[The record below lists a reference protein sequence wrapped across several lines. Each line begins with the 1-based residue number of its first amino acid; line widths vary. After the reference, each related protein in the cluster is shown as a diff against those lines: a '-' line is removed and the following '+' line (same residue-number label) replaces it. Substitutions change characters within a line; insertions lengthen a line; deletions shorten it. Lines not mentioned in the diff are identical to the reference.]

1 MKKEDSRNN
10 MRITGETVI
19 IVHREFGDEDF
30 MDIYAEYLLSKY
42 KTKIRGIF
50 NNECSNISKNGQ

>member
-1 MKKEDSRNN
+1 MKKEDSRDN

-30 MDIYAEYLLSKY
+30 MDIYAEFLLSKY
-42 KTKIRGIF
+42 KTKICGIIKD
-50 NNECSNISKNGQ
+50 ECDNVNKNRQ